1 MSKYADKIVEI
12 VLNSREHLTAEQ
24 VFLEMKKTY
33 PKVVLATIYNN
44 LNMLVSEGKLRRI
57 SIEGSPDR
65 YDRTTRH
72 DHMICMECGALS
84 DITIQD
90 MTQMIE
96 QQTGGKILSYDLK
109 INYICSKCK
118 NKLKLKENKHE

>member
-12 VLNSREHLTAEQ
+12 VLNSRAHLTAEQ

-44 LNMLVSEGKLRRI
+44 LNMLVSEGKLRRV

-65 YDRTTRH
+65 YDRTERH

-96 QQTGGKILSYDLK
+96 RQTGGKILSYDLK
-109 INYICSKCK
+109 INYICSECK
-118 NKLKLKENKHE
+118 NKLKENKHE

>member
-72 DHMICMECGALS
+72 DHMICMKCGALS

-96 QQTGGKILSYDLK
+96 RQTGGKILSYDLK

-118 NKLKLKENKHE
+118 NKLKENKHE